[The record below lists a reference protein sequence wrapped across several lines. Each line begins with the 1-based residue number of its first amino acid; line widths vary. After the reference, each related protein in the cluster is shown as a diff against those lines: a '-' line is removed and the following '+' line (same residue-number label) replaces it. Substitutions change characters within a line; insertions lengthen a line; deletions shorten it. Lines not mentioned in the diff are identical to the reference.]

1 MPRSAMR
8 FVSTLRVATF
18 SFCEF
23 PEDAA
28 QQLQF
33 PNLQHLELT
42 SVTISEDSLHAMVA
56 GYPAL
61 DKFVLGYI
69 RGSSLG
75 PQVPLSALHSLSNI
89 RIAKF
94 QGCQFPEGIVHQ
106 HQVHFPNLQSLELAL
121 VTISEGSLHAMLSVC
136 PALNNLKLVYS
147 TGFRQFKTNALKLK
161 YVEMYFSDS
170 DADKLQEL
178 IVENAPCL
186 ETLHHEGPREDNM
199 HITIITAPKLKILG
213 RLTDTNISR
222 LELGTTVFKVCTTFL
237 FLSFITYG
245 LYIPFLLSH

>member
-1 MPRSAMR
+1 MR
-8 FVSTLRVATF
+8 FASTLRVAAF

-89 RIAKF
+89 RIAEF
-94 QGCQFPEGIVHQ
+94 GGCHFPEAIV
-106 HQVHFPNLQSLELAL
+106 HQVHFPNL
-121 VTISEGSLHAMLSVC
+121 
-136 PALNNLKLVYS
+136 
-147 TGFRQFKTNALKLK
+147 
-161 YVEMYFSDS
+161 
-170 DADKLQEL
+170 
-178 IVENAPCL
+178 
-186 ETLHHEGPREDNM
+186 
-199 HITIITAPKLKILG
+199 
-213 RLTDTNISR
+213 
-222 LELGTTVFKVCTTFL
+222 
-237 FLSFITYG
+237 
-245 LYIPFLLSH
+245 